1 MFEKSLQDMVKDL
14 RVHAQNNLGLDKYIS
29 AELQKIKSE
38 LRKNDTTIKVNA
50 VAKLTYLKMLGYDTS
65 WAAFRVIPRN
75 YARHIAKR
83 ACCYDFFSCESHY
96 DSCRN

>member
-50 VAKLTYLKMLGYDTS
+50 VAKLTYLKIMR
-65 WAAFRVIPRN
+65 FRR
-75 YARHIAKR
+75 R
-83 ACCYDFFSCESHY
+83 ACSEPNTNNERYH
-96 DSCRN
+96 